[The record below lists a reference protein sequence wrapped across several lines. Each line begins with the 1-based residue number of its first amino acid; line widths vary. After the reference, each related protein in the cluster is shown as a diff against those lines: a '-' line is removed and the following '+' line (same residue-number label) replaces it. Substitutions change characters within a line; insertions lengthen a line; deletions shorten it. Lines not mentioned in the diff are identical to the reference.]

1 MEAKGRKFK
10 KGNLTE
16 ETIIFE
22 TILYLLHRYRTS
34 AGGVKMFI
42 NRGRIIATFLVTLL
56 NSPSFFI

>member
-34 AGGVKMFI
+34 AGGCENVYK
-42 NRGRIIATFLVTLL
+42 
-56 NSPSFFI
+56 